1 MPKLFGILKAR
12 YADRPG
18 GYTRVL
24 RTEPKKDDQ
33 AQSAVLELVDGPYD
47 MRFAMTAAAVAR
59 DRTLGRDH
67 SDLTQRNRDKVTRFR
82 KNGDD
87 MFEAMVLKTQR
98 LRLNEAGTQLAD
110 MEPVISQR
118 TPEADEKLKR
128 AKPAH
133 DYWSPGKSSGSSGG
147 RRRSPKA
154 LSNAIGEPME
164 QPPKPKKTLHD
175 RILDLPLIA

>member
-1 MPKLFGILKAR
+1 MPKLFGQLKAR

-33 AQSAVLELVDGPYD
+33 AQSAILELVDGPYD

-67 SDLTQRNRDKVTRFR
+67 SELTQRNRNKVVRYR
-82 KNGDD
+82 KEGEHD
-87 MFEAMVLKTQR
+87 FELMVRRTQK
-98 LRLNEAGTQLAD
+98 LRLGEAGTQLAD

-118 TPEADEKLKR
+118 LPKADEELKR
-128 AKPAH
+128 AKPTH
-133 DYWSPGKSSGSSGG
+133 DYWSPGKSSGPTG
-147 RRRSPKA
+147 RRKTPKA
-154 LSNAIGEPME
+154 LTEKIGDPENQAPS
-164 QPPKPKKTLHD
+164 PPL
-175 RILDLPLIA
+175 